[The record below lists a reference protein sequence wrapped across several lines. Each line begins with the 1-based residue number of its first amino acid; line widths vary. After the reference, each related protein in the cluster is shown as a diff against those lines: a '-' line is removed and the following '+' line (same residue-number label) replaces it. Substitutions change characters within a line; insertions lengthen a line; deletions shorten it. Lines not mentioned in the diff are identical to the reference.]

1 MSAFSS
7 GTNTSPFSSNTGGA
21 FGGSSSSTQLGQLDS
36 ILRSTLNSIL
46 ELLAAYADGDYSTV
60 AEDLTLDRYNA
71 LSTLLHASRK
81 TGNADYEIIRNSA
94 LRSLKGLQRAYLQYT
109 ELTNTSDLYNVTKDR
124 ADILDDMTRLQE
136 YIDGLNTKAPTSI
149 FGEHHIQS
157 AVAATIPPVYLTYIN
172 LYGFPPDG
180 VFDPA
185 KLAIAA
191 INTN

>member
-21 FGGSSSSTQLGQLDS
+21 FGSSSSTQLGQLDN
-36 ILRSTLNSIL
+36 ILRSSLNNIL

-81 TGNADYEIIRNSA
+81 TGNTDYEIIRNSA
-94 LRSLKGLQRAYLQYT
+94 VRSLKGLQRAYLQYT